1 MTVAKRVSEEH
12 GTRLGNEI
20 GYSIRFDDCTSTKTR
35 LRYMTDG
42 VLLREATTD
51 PKLSNYDVIIVDE
64 GMSRHE

>member
-1 MTVAKRVSEEH
+1 MTVAKRVSEEY

-51 PKLSNYDVIIVDE
+51 PKLSNYDVLIVDE
-64 GMSRHE
+64 GMNRHE